1 MIFHVQARSRRR
13 NIGGFHPHRRPDGVG
28 PACGAS
34 ATQESAAT
42 SENSSASGNFFID
55 PFNPYGYG
63 RVYYNTLGYGQV
75 YYNPFSYGQVYYN
88 PYTIY
93 RW

>member
-1 MIFHVQARSRRR
+1 MFKHALAAGTLVASTLI
-13 NIGGFHPHRRPDGVG
+13 VG
-28 PACGAS
+28 LTVSAQPAGAS